1 MSHLWVLYHKCMKNG
16 VGFWFFLEIY
26 DWKVGCVSRFG
37 DFHRC
42 EVVDTQ
48 IDCHGW
54 EVVGTF

>member
-1 MSHLWVLYHKCMKNG
+1 MKNG
-16 VGFWFFLEIY
+16 VDFWFFLEIY